1 MRLILAFLLVFSF
14 LQTVD
19 ADIFEEI
26 KNIWNSVIDFIDPPE
41 NFYIDTK
48 YDLDCKLITC
58 LKTYYE
64 MYSDW
69 FQDRARNFC
78 REENMNHTP
87 QPNNAYDGFLPW
99 IYGCKDRDLDG
110 FLLPGINENY
120 WGFYGIFE
128 RAITGMYKISLY
140 F

>member
-48 YDLDCKLITC
+48 VG
-58 LKTYYE
+58 
-64 MYSDW
+64 S
-69 FQDRARNFC
+69 
-78 REENMNHTP
+78 
-87 QPNNAYDGFLPW
+87 
-99 IYGCKDRDLDG
+99 
-110 FLLPGINENY
+110 
-120 WGFYGIFE
+120 
-128 RAITGMYKISLY
+128 
-140 F
+140 